1 MKKKLLS
8 IMVLLSAMLCVN
20 AQNSNTGMSEGHGSK
35 ASNSPKQLPQVI
47 QDLFEN
53 MVYVEGGTFTMGSN
67 LERQDLTFGK
77 EDPEHQV
84 TVSPFFICRYEVTQ
98 EVWDAVMGNNQMPVK
113 GAKLPVGNVCWD
125 DCQEFVL
132 KLILMTGVNFRL
144 PTEAEWE
151 FAARG
156 GNKSRH
162 TKYSGSNSIDS
173 VAWYQFNSGNRLHP
187 VGQKSPNELGLY
199 DMNGNVWEWCYDY
212 YGLYDKSAQTD
223 PKGVLNS
230 STNVIRGGCSGWRPE
245 LCNVTSRMGFSPETS
260 AVLGGFRLAATPE

>member
-8 IMVLLSAMLCVN
+8 IMMLLAIMLSAN
-20 AQNSNTGMSEGHGSK
+20 AQKNSS
-35 ASNSPKQLPQVI
+35 SPKQLPKPI
-47 QDLFEN
+47 QELIEN

-67 LERQDLTFGK
+67 LERQELEFGK

-98 EVWDAVMGNNQMPVK
+98 DVWDAVMGNNKSLVK

-132 KLILMTGVNFRL
+132 KLVLMTGVNFRL

-162 TKYSGSNSIDS
+162 TKYSGSNTIDS
-173 VAWYQFNSGNRLHP
+173 VAWYQFNSGNKLHT
-187 VGQKSPNELGLY
+187 VGQKAPNELGIY

-212 YGLYDKSAQTD
+212 YARYDKSAQTD
-223 PKGVLNS
+223 PKGALNS

-245 LCNVTSRMGFSPETS
+245 ECSVTSRMGYSPVTT
-260 AVLGGFRLAATPE
+260 ALFGGFRLAATPE